1 MELVRRLSASPL
13 CCPSAPAT
21 SDSDVDQLFDT
32 YNTVLLEVVDQ
43 LAPSHVI
50 RRRPGRPT
58 PWFDAVCR
66 AHRHECH
73 CLERHYRRTY
83 HPDDRHRWVEAT
95 RRRWFSVYRNKRD
108 EYCLNRLLQSGRSSA
123 ALWRSMSSVLRCAAS
138 TSHSTQGFADFFS
151 KKIDDIRLATS
162 ALASPPVISQ
172 VSSSLSSFQP
182 FTEAAVR
189 RIIMTSPTK
198 SCSLDPVPT
207 FLLSEFIDLL
217 LPFVT
222 RRSMRRLYTVQG
234 RLPFSQRRG

>member
-1 MELVRRLSASPL
+1 
-13 CCPSAPAT
+13 
-21 SDSDVDQLFDT
+21 
-32 YNTVLLEVVDQ
+32 VLLEVVDQ

>member
-1 MELVRRLSASPL
+1 MQQLTDEQINGQSRIKDMASLSPFLPFHFPICSFPSPS
-13 CCPSAPAT
+13 PSLPLLL
-21 SDSDVDQLFDT
+21 SYFPSLF
-32 YNTVLLEVVDQ
+32 
-43 LAPSHVI
+43 
-50 RRRPGRPT
+50 
-58 PWFDAVCR
+58 
-66 AHRHECH
+66 
-73 CLERHYRRTY
+73 
-83 HPDDRHRWVEAT
+83 
-95 RRRWFSVYRNKRD
+95 
-108 EYCLNRLLQSGRSSA
+108 RLLQSGRSSA
-123 ALWRSMSSVLRCAAS
+123 ALWRSMSSVLRRSSDVTAS
-138 TSHSTQGFADFFS
+138 TSHSAQGFADFFS

-162 ALASPPVISQ
+162 GLASPPVISQ
-172 VSSSLSSFQP
+172 ESSSLSSFQP